1 MKRKMMIITISLL
14 FSLSIIWGDAAEAV
28 TSLVGR
34 NAEGY
39 LGPIGTILGTD
50 MNSGFYRK
58 ASPHK
63 ILGFDFTFDL
73 AYAMAPP
80 GQTTYKFK
88 VPHSEIA
95 YSFPFKFPK
104 ELLAPDDPI
113 LAAALPTATDENG
126 VESEDESLY
135 QDQEISLGVYADQL
149 ILPPDGMSQNI
160 FGIDSSTILT
170 IDPSEAVKQIKE
182 QVIYNTWLIAKDIA
196 GIGTDLN
203 FTYTLLEGTPAEFD
217 STITIKALYGSEEE
231 FGASFSGEIDTLIKE
246 GLGDLNLQ
254 VPIPGG
260 LDLGKSFE
268 SLPIDFGI
276 PLPIVQ
282 ASFGLPFH
290 TEVTVRGI
298 PQKVPIPGIGSLK
311 FGGFGGK
318 IGISEF
324 FKEKPKKHPKIQISP
339 KIKYVLEELP
349 SNITP
354 ANIDSALAEIRNTN
368 MDLSELDMLN
378 SQFHSGDSM
387 AVYDILTQLEKIST
401 IPKNKKSKPKG
412 WPIDVSLG
420 YYTNDLILDMG
431 DAKINSTNNLLSL
444 QAGKTLNIPFI
455 SFLGGVGL
463 YGGIG
468 LESSDLNLKY
478 TLANPIAYGCF
489 TGSGDATTYTKTN
502 SENVEYTEKS
512 CEEDTKSWKS
522 GVPTDISL
530 SFPGENKFRTTIGA
544 RIRVLFVDV
553 YVDYNTGTSNAI
565 NAGVG
570 ITFR

>member
-1 MKRKMMIITISLL
+1 MKIKATITTFLLL
-14 FSLSIIWGDAAEAV
+14 FSVSTIWGDATGAV

-39 LGPIGTILGTD
+39 LGPIGTILGTN

-63 ILGFDFTFDL
+63 ILGFDFTFDIV
-73 AYAMAPP
+73 YAMAPA
-80 GQTTYKFK
+80 GQTTYNFI
-88 VPHSEIA
+88 VPTDSVG

-104 ELLAPDDPI
+104 SLLSSGLDIPYGSI
-113 LAAALPTATDENG
+113 LTAEGSLDAT
-126 VESEDESLY
+126 LY
-135 QDQEISLGVYADQL
+135 QDQEIDFNLSVAD
-149 ILPPDGMSQNI
+149 ILESPTVPAQNI
-160 FGIDSSTILT
+160 LGT
-170 IDPSEAVKQIKE
+170 SE
-182 QVIYNTWLIAKDIA
+182 N
-196 GIGTDLN
+196 TDLN
-203 FTYTLLEGTPAEFD
+203 ITFDEAASQIFNQVVENTWEIAESIPGLGTEYDVIEPNTGVILSTLQP
-217 STITIKALYGSEEE
+217 LYANQEE
-231 FGASFSGEIDTLIKE
+231 FSGSFGDSIDSLIRE
-246 GLGDLNLQ
+246 GLGEMD
-254 VPIPGG
+254 VSIPIPGG
-260 LDLGKSFE
+260 FGEEFNK
-268 SLPIDFGI
+268 LPIDIG
-276 PLPIVQ
+276 LPMPILQ

-290 TEVTVRGI
+290 TELTVRGL
-298 PQKVPIPGIGSLK
+298 PVAMPLPSLGSIK

-324 FKEKPKKHPKIQISP
+324 FKKKPTKQPKIQISP
-339 KIKYVLEELP
+339 KIKDVLEELP

-354 ANIDSALAEIRNTN
+354 ADIDSALAEIRSTS
-368 MDLSELDMLN
+368 MDLTELDDLN
-378 SQFHSGDSM
+378 NQFHSGDSL
-387 AVYDILTQLEKIST
+387 AIYDILTQLEKIST
-401 IPKNKKSKPKG
+401 LPKAKKVKPKG
-412 WPIDVSLG
+412 WPVDVSLG
-420 YYTNDLILDMG
+420 YYTNNLELDMG
-431 DAKINSTNNLLSL
+431 DAEINSINNLLSL

-478 TLANPIAYGCF
+478 TLENPIAYGCF
-489 TGSGDATTYTKTN
+489 TGNGDSKAYL
-502 SENVEYTEKS
+502 EDVEKDNCLGGAKEW
-512 CEEDTKSWKS
+512 DS

-544 RIRVLFVDV
+544 RVRVLFVDV

>member
-1 MKRKMMIITISLL
+1 MKKINKTIFSLV
-14 FSLSIIWGDAAEAV
+14 FSLSIIWGDATEAV
-28 TSLVGR
+28 TELVGR

-63 ILGFDFTFDL
+63 ILGFDFTFDIV
-73 AYAMAPP
+73 YAMTPTGA
-80 GQTTYKFK
+80 GQTTYEFLI
-88 VPHSEIA
+88 PDQSLA
-95 YSFPFKFPK
+95 YNFKFEFPK
-104 ELLAPDDPI
+104 SYLMTLGDNDLLQNIPD
-113 LAAALPTATDENG
+113 ANTDENPQYNDDG
-126 VESEDESLY
+126 LFQDIDIGFDLPLDKLLTAPTEPAQNILGNSTESNLDFDFSVAGEELFNQIVSGTWSVAKNIDGIGKDYEVIDKNTGLLITIIPAAFDSISFRNDFAENEDINGMLESTLTAMN
-135 QDQEISLGVYADQL
+135 ISL
-149 ILPPDGMSQNI
+149 
-160 FGIDSSTILT
+160 
-170 IDPSEAVKQIKE
+170 
-182 QVIYNTWLIAKDIA
+182 
-196 GIGTDLN
+196 
-203 FTYTLLEGTPAEFD
+203 
-217 STITIKALYGSEEE
+217 
-231 FGASFSGEIDTLIKE
+231 
-246 GLGDLNLQ
+246 
-254 VPIPGG
+254 PIPGG
-260 LDLGKSFE
+260 IGEDFE
-268 SLPIDFGI
+268 KLPFPFGI
-276 PLPIVQ
+276 PMPILQ

-290 TEVTVRGI
+290 TEITVRGLPVAQDI
-298 PQKVPIPGIGSLK
+298 PSFGSVK

-324 FKEKPKKHPKIQISP
+324 FKEKPKKQPKIQISP

-354 ANIDSALAEIRNTN
+354 ADIDSALAEIRSTS
-368 MDLSELDMLN
+368 MDLTELDDLN
-378 SQFHSGDSM
+378 NQFHSGDSM
-387 AVYDILTQLEKIST
+387 AVYDILPQLEKIST
-401 IPKNKKSKPKG
+401 IPKRKKSKPKG
-412 WPIDVSLG
+412 WPVDVSIG

-431 DAKINSTNNLLSL
+431 DAKINSKNNLLSL
-444 QAGKTLNIPFI
+444 QVGKTLNLPFI

-463 YGGIG
+463 YGGLG

-489 TGSGDATTYTKTN
+489 TGSGDSKTYL
-502 SENVEYTEKS
+502 EDVEKDNCSGGAKE
-512 CEEDTKSWKS
+512 WGS

-544 RIRVLFVDV
+544 RVRVLFVDV

>member
-1 MKRKMMIITISLL
+1 MERKIMIITFSLL
-14 FSLSIIWGDAAEAV
+14 FSLSIIWGDATEAV

-39 LGPIGTILGTD
+39 LGPIGTILGTN

-63 ILGFDFTFDL
+63 ILGFDFTFDIV
-73 AYAMAPP
+73 YAMAPA
-80 GQTTYKFK
+80 GQTTYNFI
-88 VPHSEIA
+88 VPTDSVG

-104 ELLAPDDPI
+104 ALLSSDSNI
-113 LAAALPTATDENG
+113 LNAIPTAEGSLDET
-126 VESEDESLY
+126 LY
-135 QDQEISLGVYADQL
+135 QDQEIDFNLSVAD
-149 ILPPDGMSQNI
+149 ILESPSEPAQNI
-160 FGIDSSTILT
+160 LGANETTDLEISFDVAAT
-170 IDPSEAVKQIKE
+170 QIFD
-182 QVIYNTWLIAKDIA
+182 QVLENTWGIAQNIPGLGQEYELEYEVA
-196 GIGTDLN
+196 GN
-203 FTYTLLEGTPAEFD
+203 TLTTTMP
-217 STITIKALYGSEEE
+217 ALYTNQEE
-231 FGASFSGEIDTLIKE
+231 FSGSFGDSLRVLIGE
-246 GLGDLNLQ
+246 GLSEMD
-254 VPIPGG
+254 VSIPIPGG
-260 LDLGKSFE
+260 FGENFNK
-268 SLPIDFGI
+268 LPIDIG
-276 PLPIVQ
+276 LPMPILQ

-290 TEVTVRGI
+290 TEFTVRGL
-298 PQKVPIPGIGSLK
+298 PMAMPIPSLGSIK

-354 ANIDSALAEIRNTN
+354 ADIDSALAEIRSTS
-368 MDLSELDMLN
+368 MDLTVLDDLN
-378 SQFHSGDSM
+378 NQFHSGDSL
-387 AVYDILTQLEKIST
+387 AIYDILTQLENIST
-401 IPKNKKSKPKG
+401 IPKTKKVKPKG
-412 WPIDVSLG
+412 WPVDVSLG
-420 YYTNDLILDMG
+420 YYTNNLELEMG
-431 DAKINSTNNLLSL
+431 DAEINSINNLLSL
-444 QAGKTLNIPFI
+444 QAGKTFNIPFI

-489 TGSGDATTYTKTN
+489 TGSGDSKTYL
-502 SENVEYTEKS
+502 EDVEKDNCSGGAKE
-512 CEEDTKSWKS
+512 WGS

-544 RIRVLFVDV
+544 RVRVLIMDV

>member
-1 MKRKMMIITISLL
+1 MERKITIITFSLL
-14 FSLSIIWGDAAEAV
+14 FSMSTIWGGPTEAV

-63 ILGFDFTFDL
+63 ILGFDFTIDVV
-73 AYAMAPP
+73 YAMAPA
-80 GQTTYKFK
+80 GQTTYNFV
-88 VPHSEIA
+88 VPNENIG
-95 YSFPFKFPK
+95 FTIPFKFPK
-104 ELLAPDDPI
+104 DLLLVDTSYLGDIPGVGDDPNSPD
-113 LAAALPTATDENG
+113 AL
-126 VESEDESLY
+126 Y
-135 QDQEISLGVYADQL
+135 KDQEISFDLPLTDLLDAPDEPAQNMLGN
-149 ILPPDGMSQNI
+149 SNEK
-160 FGIDSSTILT
+160 ILT
-170 IDPSEAVKQIKE
+170 VTYDSAAVRIYD
-182 QVIYNTWLIAKDIA
+182 QVILNTWEIIKDID
-196 GIGTDLN
+196 GIGQPLIITGIP
-203 FTYTLLEGTPAEFD
+203 EIEPAYSD
-217 STITIKALYGSEEE
+217 SAQFSTE
-231 FGASFSGEIDTLIKE
+231 FGGEIREAILTGMATLPELKI
-246 GLGDLNLQ
+246 
-254 VPIPGG
+254 PIPGG
-260 LDLGKSFE
+260 FGESFNK
-268 SLPIDFGI
+268 LPIAIG
-276 PLPIVQ
+276 LPMPILQ

-290 TEVTVRGI
+290 TELTVRGL
-298 PQKVPIPGIGSLK
+298 PVAMPMGALGSLK

-324 FKEKPKKHPKIQISP
+324 FKKKPKKQPKIQISP

-354 ANIDSALAEIRNTN
+354 ADIDSALAEIRTTN

-378 SQFHSGDSM
+378 SQFHTGDSM
-387 AVYDILTQLEKIST
+387 AIYDILTQLEKIST
-401 IPKNKKSKPKG
+401 IPKRKKSKPKG
-412 WPIDVSLG
+412 WPIDVSIG

-444 QAGKTLNIPFI
+444 QVGKTLNLPFI

-463 YGGIG
+463 YGGLG
-468 LESSDLNLKY
+468 LESSDLNLSY

-489 TGSGDATTYTKTN
+489 KGSGDSKTYL
-502 SENVEYTEKS
+502 ENVEKDNCS
-512 CEEDTKSWKS
+512 GGTKEWGS

-544 RIRVLFVDV
+544 RIRILFVDV
-553 YVDYNTGTSNAI
+553 YADYNTGTSNAM

>member
-1 MKRKMMIITISLL
+1 MIITFSLL
-14 FSLSIIWGDAAEAV
+14 FSLSTIWGDATGAI

-39 LGPIGTILGTD
+39 LRPIGTILGTD

-80 GQTTYKFK
+80 GQTTYKFQ

-135 QDQEISLGVYADQL
+135 QDQEIYLGVYADQL

-160 FGIDSSTILT
+160 FGDTSASIIR

-182 QVIYNTWLIAKDIA
+182 QVIYNTWLIAKDID

-217 STITIKALYGSEEE
+217 STIIIKALYGSEEE
-231 FGASFSGEIDTLIKE
+231 FAAGFSGEIDSLIQE
-246 GLGDLNLQ
+246 GLVDLDLEI
-254 VPIPGG
+254 PIPGG
-260 LDLGKSFE
+260 LNLGKSFE
-268 SLPIDFGI
+268 NLPIDFGI
-276 PLPIVQ
+276 PLPIMQ

-290 TEVTVRGI
+290 TELTVRGL
-298 PQKVPIPGIGSLK
+298 PIAMPMGTLGSLK

-324 FKEKPKKHPKIQISP
+324 FKKKPTKQPKIQIAP
-339 KIKYVLEELP
+339 KIKDVLEELP

-354 ANIDSALAEIRNTN
+354 ADIDSALAEIRNTS

-387 AVYDILTQLEKIST
+387 AVYDIIAQLEKIST
-401 IPKNKKSKPKG
+401 ISKRKKSKPKG
-412 WPIDVSLG
+412 WPVDVSIG
-420 YYTNDLILDMG
+420 YYNNDLILDMG

-444 QAGKTLNIPFI
+444 QAGKTLNLPFI

-463 YGGIG
+463 YGGLG
-468 LESSDLNLKY
+468 LESSDLNLSY

-489 TGSGDATTYTKTN
+489 TGSEESKTYLEDVEKGNCSGGTKEWT
-502 SENVEYTEKS
+502 
-512 CEEDTKSWKS
+512 S
-522 GVPTDISL
+522 GVPTDINL
-530 SFPGENKFRTTIGA
+530 NFPGENKFRTTIGA
-544 RIRVLFVDV
+544 RIRVLFMDM
-553 YVDYNTGTSNAI
+553 YLDYNKGTSNAI
-565 NAGVG
+565 NAGIG

>member
-1 MKRKMMIITISLL
+1 MKRKVMIITISLL
-14 FSLSIIWGDAAEAV
+14 FSLSIIWGDATEAV

-63 ILGFDFTFDL
+63 ILGFDFTFDI

-80 GQTTYKFK
+80 GQTTYSF
-88 VPHSEIA
+88 VIPDEAID

-104 ELLAPDDPI
+104 ELLVPNNPE
-113 LAAALPTATDENG
+113 LAAFIPTAEGSDN
-126 VESEDESLY
+126 ESLY
-135 QDQEISLGVYADQL
+135 QDQEIYLSVSVVDL
-149 ILPPDGMSQNI
+149 IETPTTPAQNI
-160 FGIDSSTILT
+160 FGNDSTTSLVITPET
-170 IDPSEAVKQIKE
+170 AVIQIKD
-182 QVIYNTWLIAKDIA
+182 QVITNTWEIAKLIP
-196 GIGTDLN
+196 GIGQDYELV
-203 FTYTLLEGTPAEFD
+203 YTIGGETLTQTLP
-217 STITIKALYGSEEE
+217 ALYDNLGDFSSK
-231 FGASFSGEIDTLIKE
+231 FGGEVDSLIE
-246 GLGDLNLQ
+246 VGLGELDLSI
-254 VPIPGG
+254 PIPGG
-260 LDLGKSFE
+260 FGDTFNGLFE
-268 SLPIDFGI
+268 NLPVDFGV

-290 TEVTVRGI
+290 TEITVRGI
-298 PQKVPIPGIGSLK
+298 PQKVTIPQLGSIK
-311 FGGFGGK
+311 FGGYGGK

-324 FKEKPKKHPKIQISP
+324 FKKKPTKQPKIQISP
-339 KIKYVLEELP
+339 KIKDVLEELP

-354 ANIDSALAEIRNTN
+354 ADIDSALAEIRNTS

-387 AVYDILTQLEKIST
+387 AVYDIITQLEKIST
-401 IPKNKKSKPKG
+401 IPKRKKSKPKG
-412 WPIDVSLG
+412 WPVDVSIG

-444 QAGKTLNIPFI
+444 QVGKTLNLPFI

-463 YGGIG
+463 YGGLG
-468 LESSDLNLKY
+468 LESSDLNLSY

-489 TGSGDATTYTKTN
+489 TGSGDSRTYDETIEKDNCLGSTK
-502 SENVEYTEKS
+502 EW
-512 CEEDTKSWKS
+512 DS
-522 GVPTDISL
+522 GVPTDINL
-530 SFPGENKFRTTIGA
+530 NFPGENKFRTTIGA
-544 RIRVLFVDV
+544 RVRVLFVDV

-565 NAGVG
+565 NAGIG